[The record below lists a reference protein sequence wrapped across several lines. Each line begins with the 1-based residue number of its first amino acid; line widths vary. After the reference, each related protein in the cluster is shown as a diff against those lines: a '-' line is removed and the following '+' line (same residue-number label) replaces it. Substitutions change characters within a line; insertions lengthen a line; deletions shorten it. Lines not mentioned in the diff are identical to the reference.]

1 MGNIL
6 IGLIIGAGIWSMIVW
21 LVEKEMRHHY
31 QKLVERN
38 LELRIKLY
46 KLTGKKEGK

>member
-6 IGLIIGAGIWSMIVW
+6 IGLIVGAGIWSMIVW
-21 LVEKEMRHHY
+21 FVDRKMRYHY

-38 LELRIKLY
+38 MELRVKLY
-46 KLTGKKEGK
+46 KLTGKKGG